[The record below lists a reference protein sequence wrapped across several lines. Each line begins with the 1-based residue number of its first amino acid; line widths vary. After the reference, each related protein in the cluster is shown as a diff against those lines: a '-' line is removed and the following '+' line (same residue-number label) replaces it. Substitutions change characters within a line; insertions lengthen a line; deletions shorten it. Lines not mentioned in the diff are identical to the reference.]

1 VRPRA
6 GWRKSIESKQ
16 MINFCKYGL
25 PLVAACL
32 IPAQAFATDV
42 DLTKPQPK
50 AGNRTPLRMS
60 GPGSERTIDFSLWQS
75 ELSVGE
81 VFGHVTPGVF
91 CSGSEKLRYTK
102 KFDDWLVAILSRN
115 FKDLAARQGFA
126 LADRA
131 RSVFE
136 DKKSGADFKIGA
148 TLLAFDYRSCNSG
161 GETMTGSAYAK
172 IKWEVFSARR
182 QKVVYTPIIESSFE
196 ATNKVTIE
204 EFDKQFMLTVAGNL
218 LGDPKFIEL
227 LRSGGLTEADA
238 APALPPLRIEA
249 EKVVTGGVA
258 QAPAALVKAVV
269 TVESG
274 TGSGSAFYV
283 SRAGHL
289 LTNQHVV
296 ADAKFVRIKLSDGRS
311 VVGEVLRSDKARDV
325 ALLQTDPVTF
335 DVLGLRPD
343 AAQVGDE
350 VYALGSP
357 FGAVLSGSLS
367 KGVLSA
373 RRVLEGVPFLQSDVA
388 INPGSSGGPLLDA
401 RGRVIGIAQLGST
414 SAGVNLF
421 IPIDEALE
429 RLSLSVTAAP

>member
-1 VRPRA
+1 
-6 GWRKSIESKQ
+6 
-16 MINFCKYGL
+16 MIKLCKYGL

-32 IPAQAFATDV
+32 IPLQAFGADV

-50 AGNRTPLRMS
+50 ATNRPLLRMS
-60 GPGSERTIDFSLWQS
+60 GPGSERTLYFSLWQS
-75 ELSVGE
+75 EVQVGE
-81 VFGHVTPGVF
+81 VFGHVTPGLF
-91 CSGSEKLRYTK
+91 CSGSEKLRYSK
-102 KFDDWLVAILSRN
+102 KFDEWLVASLSRN
-115 FKDLAARQGFA
+115 FKDLAVQQGFA

-148 TLLAFDYRSCNSG
+148 TLIAFDYRVCNSG
-161 GETMTGSAYAK
+161 GEPMTGAAYVK
-172 IKWEVFSARR
+172 LKWEVFSARR
-182 QKVVYTPIIESSFE
+182 QKVVYSPVIESSYEVTTKVAIDEFE
-196 ATNKVTIE
+196 RKVM
-204 EFDKQFMLTVAGNL
+204 QTVAGNL
-218 LGDPKFIEL
+218 LSDPKFIEL
-227 LRSGGLTEADA
+227 IRTGGLTEADA

-249 EKVVTGGVA
+249 EKVVAGGVA

-311 VVGEVLRSDKARDV
+311 VVGEVLRTDKARDV
-325 ALLQTDPVTF
+325 ALLLTDPVAF

-343 AAQVGDE
+343 APQIGDE

-357 FGAVLSGSLS
+357 FGAMLSGSLS
-367 KGVLSA
+367 RGVLSA

-401 RGRVIGIAQLGST
+401 KGRVIGIAQLGST

-429 RLSLSVTAAP
+429 KLSLSVTAAP